1 MYKNTLRFVAV
12 LLFVICLASSA
23 LSAVAA
29 SSSEQIPFESYTY
42 WEDIGDERKAVYSR
56 PMYEADFVLD
66 ALSLGVKDFSTIN
79 DIYTDDNNKIYILDN
94 ASRIIVLDGNY
105 KFLSEIG
112 HISGADGTDYDY
124 SGAQSVYVHTD
135 GTLFICDTDNARVLR
150 ANPDGTLKDI
160 YLLPESSLI
169 PDDFVFKPLKTVMD
183 SHGYLYVLSDG
194 SYYGAL
200 LYAPDKSFTGFYGA
214 NDVTSNIAT
223 AIKSVFERIFTN
235 NVKKSASA
243 RNLPY
248 SFVDIVIDKNDFI
261 YTATGKTSTYD
272 REAQIKKLNPGT
284 GNNILDSEDT
294 NFTDDGFNTT
304 FNNGTQIEQD
314 IVGLEVDDNGFV
326 YCVESQFGRIYLYD
340 RSCRMLTAFGGGM
353 GQGDQVGTFT
363 AANAIALNGT
373 DVLVSDKLKNT
384 VTVFKIT
391 EFGRKTMGLIDITLD
406 GKYSEAREGWEEVIS
421 LDRNFQPAYSGLA
434 RASLTEENYKQ
445 AMELAKKGYDRET
458 YQLAFEFYRKD
469 LLKEYFWLIFLVV
482 TAVVAGLVAFIIISS
497 KRKLTLVKSK
507 QIRLM
512 FKTLIH
518 PVLTFDEIKEKKQ
531 GSVVISAVLT
541 ALFYVT
547 AVIQVLCGGF
557 LFTQYD
563 PTDFNSLWVL
573 VRSAGLVVLWIISN
587 WMISTLM
594 QGKGTLKEIC
604 IVTTYS
610 LLPIII
616 ERFLRLI
623 LTNILL
629 PSEAMF
635 LSGFDAL
642 AIGYTVLLL
651 IIGLIRIH
659 DFSMGK
665 LVGSSVLSVAWLA
678 VLVFLMILVGMLI
691 QQIGGFA
698 VTVLLELIS

>member
-1 MYKNTLRFVAV
+1 MIKNAARFLSV
-12 LLFVICLASSA
+12 LLAFICLASSA
-23 LSAVAA
+23 FGVAA
-29 SSSEQIPFESYTY
+29 ISPAEQIPFESYTY
-42 WEDIGDERKAVYSR
+42 WDDIGEERKAVYSR
-56 PMYEADFVLD
+56 PMYETDILID
-66 ALSLGVKDFSTIN
+66 ALSLGIKPFSTIN
-79 DIYTDDNNKIYILDN
+79 DVFTDGKKVYILDN
-94 ASRIIVLDGNY
+94 AARIVVLNANY
-105 KFLSEIG
+105 ELLGEIG
-112 HISGADGTDYDY
+112 HIKGGDGTDYDY
-124 SGAQSVYVHTD
+124 TGAQSLYVHSD
-135 GTLFICDTDNARVLR
+135 GSIFICDTDNARVLR

-160 YLLPESSLI
+160 YVVPESSLI
-169 PDDFVFKPLKTVMD
+169 PESFVFKPLKTVMD

-200 LYAPDKSFTGFYGA
+200 LYAPDKTFTGFYGA

-223 AIKSVFERIFTN
+223 AIKTVFERMFTN

-248 SFVDIVIDKNDFI
+248 SFVDIVIDKNDFV

-272 REAQIKKLNPGT
+272 KKGQIKKLNPGT
-284 GNNILDSEDT
+284 GNNIMDSEDT
-294 NFTDDGFNTT
+294 DFTDDGFNTT
-304 FNNGTQIEQD
+304 FNNGTQIDQD
-314 IVGLEVDDNGFV
+314 IVGLAVNDSGFV
-326 YCVESQFGRIYLYD
+326 YCVESQFGRVYLYD
-340 RSCRMLTAFGGGM
+340 RACRMLTAFGGGL
-353 GQGDQVGTFT
+353 GQGSQKGTFS

-391 EFGRKTMGLIDITLD
+391 DFGKKVLGLIDDTLD
-406 GKYSEAREGWEEVIS
+406 GKYTECKEGWEEVIS

-434 RASLTEENYKQ
+434 RAYLTDGEYKE
-445 AMELAKKGYDRET
+445 AMKLAREGYDRET
-458 YQLAFEFYRKD
+458 YSLAFEFHRKD
-469 LLKEYFWLIFLVV
+469 LMREYFWLIFLVV
-482 TAVVAGLVAFIIISS
+482 IVVIAAVVTLIIISS
-497 KRKLTLVKSK
+497 KRKLTLIKSK
-507 QIRLM
+507 QVRLM
-512 FKTLIH
+512 LRTLIH

-531 GSVVISAVLT
+531 GSLIICGVLT

-563 PTDFNSLWVL
+563 PTSFNSVWVL
-573 VRSAGLVVLWIISN
+573 IRSAGLVVLWIISN

-604 IVTTYS
+604 IVTCYS
-610 LLPIII
+610 LSPIII

-635 LSGFDAL
+635 LNGFDTL
-642 AIGYTVLLL
+642 AIGYTLLLL
-651 IIGLIRIH
+651 IIGLIKIH
-659 DFSMGK
+659 DFSFGK
-665 LVGSSVLSVAWLA
+665 LIGSSVLSVCWLA

-691 QQIGGFA
+691 QQIGGFLI
-698 VTVLLELIS
+698 TVLLELIS